1 MKPNRRQTIAALMGA
16 ATAPSL
22 AVGVTSAA
30 AQTSLQLS
38 PDQARAIAKEIFL
51 WGMHPVAIYHMR
63 YNHAQNEKRPSYVG
77 LGRLKWERAAKT
89 AERFATTPNATALYG
104 IGFYDLSKEPV
115 VITVG
120 DIKDRYWSVQVVD
133 NYSRWWLLIGSQF
146 NAPGPVRRL
155 LIGPYWSGKYPPDFV
170 GAEFVQSPS
179 NMACVAARVALT
191 EDTPDELM
199 AVNSVQDHVTIMSLS
214 QWLAA
219 GRKDIKAEDVP
230 LTKAAYPAYPG
241 TEAVREPG
249 KPSPS
254 KQTVTRRSRHSPGSS
269 GLASGRRDRARYVT
283 GADFLASTCSC

>member
-1 MKPNRRQTIAALMGA
+1 M
-16 ATAPSL
+16 
-22 AVGVTSAA
+22 
-30 AQTSLQLS
+30 
-38 PDQARAIAKEIFL
+38 
-51 WGMHPVAIYHMR
+51 
-63 YNHAQNEKRPSYVG
+63 
-77 LGRLKWERAAKT
+77 
-89 AERFATTPNATALYG
+89 
-104 IGFYDLSKEPV
+104 

-241 TEAVREPG
+241 MEAVREPG